1 MHTSYVKLRNK
12 TQRLV
17 RKTQTGRCVR
27 CYVRK
32 EEAERSGD
40 RQKKMGSRGPP
51 QSHPN
56 SAAISKGY
64 NFASTWE
71 QVSFLNDYSPNHASI
86 SVFLSSF
93 LALVTSISIDLVF
106 SNCICIQFLSHHL
119 NSSLLLT
126 IKSHS
131 ATDQIWRCCLP
142 RFDLIFEVN
151 CVLQNAPLTEQQ
163 QFAIVSLS
171 HAVSERPLPLKLVR
185 FCHLHV
191 IAILLNQFKCNSHL

>member
-1 MHTSYVKLRNK
+1 MTDR
-12 TQRLV
+12 
-17 RKTQTGRCVR
+17 RKW
-27 CYVRK
+27 
-32 EEAERSGD
+32 EAEVHLNPIQIPLPFPRVTTSLPLGN
-40 RQKKMGSRGPP
+40 RFPSSTIIP
-51 QSHPN
+51 QIMLP
-56 SAAISKGY
+56 
-64 NFASTWE
+64 
-71 QVSFLNDYSPNHASI
+71 FLC
-86 SVFLSSF
+86 FRSSF
-93 LALVTSISIDLVF
+93 LALVTSICIDLVF
-106 SNCICIQFLSHHL
+106 FNCICIQFLSHHL